1 MNGFPLGRRQTATG
15 APPEQLRRGSV
26 CLVHRRRPSE
36 PNTSPELVVLLQDA
50 SRAGREEVMAAS
62 IHVVTDRERRRA
74 GFYGRLLAGEHPAA
88 LLIPPGRVRGGEEL
102 YVGLLAIG
110 SLRRTDVVDHR
121 GSLSDDDMR
130 EISERLVKTLE
141 LDISRLVRPTPA
153 AEREAVTRSRL
164 PWWSRREDQGRRG

>member
-1 MNGFPLGRRQTATG
+1 MATG

-50 SRAGREEVMAAS
+50 SRAGREEVMAAT
-62 IHVVTDRERRRA
+62 IHTVTDRERRRA

-88 LLIPPGRVRGGEEL
+88 LLIPPGRVRGSGEEL

-121 GSLSDDDMR
+121 GSLSDEDMR

-141 LDISRLVRPTPA
+141 LDISRLVKPPLA
-153 AEREAVTRSRL
+153 GEREAARSRL
-164 PWWSRREDQGRRG
+164 PWWSRREEQGSPS

>member
-1 MNGFPLGRRQTATG
+1 MNAIPLGRRQTATG

-50 SRAGREEVMAAS
+50 SRAGREQVMAAT

-110 SLRRTDVVDHR
+110 SLLRTDVVDQR
-121 GSLSDDDMR
+121 GSLNDEDMR

-141 LDISRLVRPTPA
+141 LDISRLVRPALT
-153 AEREAVTRSRL
+153 AERDPSRSRL
-164 PWWSRREDQGRRG
+164 PWWSRREEQGSPS